1 MIKRSEASDLKQAQ
15 RIKEFAAKHNFEYCE
30 KRAFEVGVNVIF
42 SGLIEWVNLSA
53 IDESHFL
60 EVVISDIFEKGKTT
74 GKSDMRTE
82 FRKLFGIQAS

>member
-1 MIKRSEASDLKQAQ
+1 MKRSEASAIKQAQ
-15 RIKEFAAKHNFEYCE
+15 KIKEFAAKHNFEYCE
-30 KRAFEVGVNVIF
+30 KRALEVGVHVIF
-42 SGLIEWVNLSA
+42 SGLIEWVDLSA

-82 FRKLFGIQAS
+82 FRKLFGLQAS